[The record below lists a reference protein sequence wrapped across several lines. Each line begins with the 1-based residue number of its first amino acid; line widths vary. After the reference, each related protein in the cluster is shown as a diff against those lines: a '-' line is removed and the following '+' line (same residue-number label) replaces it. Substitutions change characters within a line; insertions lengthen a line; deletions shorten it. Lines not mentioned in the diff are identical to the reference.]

1 MKSPLKLSA
10 PEKPLS
16 AREKFTHRTARSYCL
31 KHFQRVFCNLLAV
44 ACPLAASTA
53 QASPSSQQLSPPQQS
68 SSQPSP
74 AQSQPPSPAQ
84 PAAPAQPP
92 QKEDSLA
99 EAARK
104 AKEKKSATA
113 KRKVYTEDDLSSLKG
128 PGVSVVGEA
137 PKKGAGPS
145 RPLDPDGDGG
155 QNNEEYWRRRAREI
169 LDQITAVDEEIAQ
182 KKDEIKRY
190 GSGGFDVTTGM
201 KQNIAYINDRNGQVK
216 SLGESK
222 SESREAV
229 GRSAGRGSQ
238 SRGGPLLV
246 PLNGPRTRPACD
258 ESRFAHSHKA
268 ARGVRIPQTKLLCKK
283 KYPHQN

>member
-1 MKSPLKLSA
+1 MNSPLKLSA
-10 PEKPLS
+10 LEKPLS

-31 KHFQRVFCNLLAV
+31 KHFQKVFCNLLAV

-74 AQSQPPSPAQ
+74 AQSQPQSPAQ

-182 KKDEIKRY
+182 KKDEIKKY

-216 SLGESK
+216 SLENRK
-222 SESREAV
+222 VNLEKQLDDLQEE
-229 GRSAGRGSQ
+229 GRKAG
-238 SRGGPLLV
+238 
-246 PLNGPRTRPACD
+246 
-258 ESRFAHSHKA
+258 A
-268 ARGVRIPQTKLLCKK
+268 APSWFR
-283 KYPHQN
+283 